1 MLPAYVK
8 EMRPAIAA
16 IILAAGLGKRM
27 RSSKAK
33 VLHEIHGRPMVSYVV
48 AVAQQIAGDAV
59 IVVVGHQAP
68 AVRGV
73 VSQTAAARYALQEQ
87 QMGTGHAVQCALP
100 LLSADCEQVVVLCGD
115 TPLLTVETLQRL
127 VADQV
132 ASGRDATL
140 VAVKLENPTG
150 YGRVLL
156 NAQSQV
162 CGIVEEADASADQRA
177 IRLINSGIYC
187 LRRSFL
193 DEMLPRLST
202 DNAQKEFYLTDI
214 IRLGYE
220 SGKTIGI
227 SYGADPEEIMG
238 VNTPQDL
245 SRVEALM
252 ARRNSINA

>member
-1 MLPAYVK
+1 
-8 EMRPAIAA
+8 MRHAIAA

-33 VLHEIHGRPMVSYVV
+33 VLHAVLGRPMVSYVA
-48 AVAQQIAGDAV
+48 AVAEKIAGDAV
-59 IVVVGHQAP
+59 IVVVGHQAQ
-68 AVRGV
+68 AVCGV
-73 VSQTAAARYALQEQ
+73 VSQTVAARYAHQEQ

-100 LLSADCEQVVVLCGD
+100 LLPADCEQVVVLCGD
-115 TPLLTVETLQRL
+115 TPLLTIGTLQRL

-140 VAVKLENPTG
+140 VAVELEDPAG

-162 CGIVEEADASADQRA
+162 CGIVEEADASAGQRDV
-177 IRLINSGIYC
+177 RLINSGIYC
-187 LRRSFL
+187 MRREFL
-193 DEMLPRLST
+193 AEMLPRLST
-202 DNAQKEFYLTDI
+202 DNAQQEFYLTDI

-220 SGKTIGI
+220 SGKTIGV
-227 SYGADPEEIMG
+227 SPGADPEEILG

-245 SRVEALM
+245 ARVEALM